1 MSATI
6 TKLTPTSLSALL
18 CARICHDLISPVGAL
33 GTAIEILDDPSNV
46 DMHGD
51 AMDLVRTS
59 SRQAAAKLKFLR
71 LAFGAAGSAPGVISS
86 SEITTLTNDMFR
98 DAKADLVWNIDTDG
112 VDKDRARIL
121 MNLIMLAVQA
131 APRGGTVTITRIGR
145 GAGTEAGADF
155 TLVSTGPK
163 VRLAD
168 DVARAIAGK
177 APEDGFDGRSI
188 QPLYASL
195 LARDANG
202 TVGAS
207 ATEEAITFTANFDVK
222 PAA

>member
-1 MSATI
+1 MSSPI

-51 AMDLVRTS
+51 AMALVRTS
-59 SRQAAAKLKFLR
+59 SRQASAKLKFLR
-71 LAFGAAGSAPGVISS
+71 LALGAGGSAPGIIPTA
-86 SEITTLTNDMFR
+86 EIKSLTNDMFR
-98 DAKADLVWNIDTDG
+98 DAKPDLVWNIETDG

-121 MNLIMLAVQA
+121 MNLVMLAVQA
-131 APRGGTVTITRIGR
+131 APRGGTVTITREGR
-145 GAGTEAGADF
+145 GDTAAAGADF
-155 TLVSTGPK
+155 TLISEGPK
-163 VRLAD
+163 VRLDPAI
-168 DVARAIAGK
+168 ARAIAGK
-177 APEDGFDGRSI
+177 APEDGFDGRTI

-202 TVGAS
+202 AVGAS
-207 ATEEAITFTANFDVK
+207 ATEDAITFTANFQ
-222 PAA
+222 AR

>member
-1 MSATI
+1 MSASI

-59 SRQAAAKLKFLR
+59 SRQASAKLKFLR
-71 LAFGAAGSAPGVISS
+71 IALGAGGSAPGVIPTAEVIQLS
-86 SEITTLTNDMFR
+86 NDMFA
-98 DAKADLVWNIDTDG
+98 DSKPDLVWQIASDGID
-112 VDKDRARIL
+112 KNRARIV
-121 MNLIMLAVQA
+121 MNLIMLAIQA
-131 APRGGTVTITRIGR
+131 APRGGTVTVTRTGPST
-145 GAGTEAGADF
+145 GNGEAAAF
-155 TLVSTGPK
+155 SLVSEGPK
-163 VRLAD
+163 VRLDAA
-168 DVARAIAGK
+168 VATAISGK
-177 APEDGFDGRSI
+177 APENGFDGRSI

-195 LARDANG
+195 LAKEIGG

-207 ATEEAITFTANFDVK
+207 ATEDAISFTANFSG
-222 PAA
+222 